1 MSMSQGK
8 EVEERVDERSVDD
21 LLSFI
26 NGKGTFCV
34 FISLQYAMFLFC
46 FELLN
51 SIVDMAPHII
61 SFIEPTL
68 MLTLQYAIFLGLLI
82 DHFPC

>member
-26 NGKGTFCV
+26 NGRGNFCF
-34 FISLQYAMFLFC
+34 FISIHDAML
-46 FELLN
+46 
-51 SIVDMAPHII
+51 PHIG
-61 SFIEPTL
+61 SCIEPTL
-68 MLTLQYAIFLGLLI
+68 MLILTLSYFNKASFWLLSA
-82 DHFPC
+82 